1 MLKNYLTV
9 ALRTL
14 RRNTTYTVV
23 NITGL
28 ALGMTAFA
36 LIAMLVYHQWSYD
49 RFHENADQIYRTY
62 FEYYSPE
69 GDQGLQAMMTPD
81 FTEIIRDSFPQIER
95 ATPYVTAFQNLE
107 VGDEV
112 TRFRLAEV
120 HNDFFNQFSF
130 PLLAGDKATVL
141 LAPDEMVISEKVA
154 IGLFGIE
161 EGHYD
166 DVLGNVIS
174 ITRAAN
180 TYDFTVTGVA
190 ENVPATSS
198 IRFDAA
204 ISFENYGTLQL
215 GGNNWGGRVST
226 YVQLVGGATGANVE
240 AASSE
245 FVDQNFS
252 RYITALS
259 GSGRLTEGEGAYA
272 MHLQPLTEMHVTP
285 TIWVPYEV
293 GIHNPLYSYIL
304 SGIGF
309 LILLIACINFMTLSV
324 GQSAGR
330 AREVGVRKVLGAHR
344 GQLMKQYFGESTI
357 LAALSLGLGA
367 GLTVLAL
374 PWFASLAG
382 AQLSF
387 GQVSPL
393 LIGAALFG
401 LVLVVGIVAGGYPA
415 VILSRFQPA
424 SVLKGNAVTSRKNRL
439 TQTLVVLQYTI
450 SIALIVATGLM
461 TQQLQFM
468 FDKDLGYDR
477 EFVIAVGANGVSRA
491 DADGVA
497 DFFKTKLLPYPQIS
511 HVSRAGSSFTRGSDR
526 NSWADASGTQRS
538 AYNFGVDFDYLDL
551 MGMKMAE
558 GRFFSED
565 FQADLRGSIVVNQ
578 PLVDEFEMDDPVGQ
592 KLTGW
597 LSFIYEEDPTII
609 GVVENFHYQDL
620 HQAVSPAVM
629 NMHPDYYNYM
639 GAILVRVQPSSIAA
653 SLELIEATW
662 NEIRPGQPYNF
673 SFLDTDIEAQYVS
686 EQRWQTIL
694 TYSAILAI
702 VIACM
707 ELFGLALITV
717 NRRTKEIG
725 IRKVMGASVTGIATL
740 LSKEFAFLVVI
751 ASIIAAPFAYW
762 GMGKWLDTFAFQVE
776 IGPGIFVVA
785 ALGALFIAVA
795 TVSVHSIRAAH
806 TNPSDTL
813 RDE

>member
-1 MLKNYLTV
+1 M
-9 ALRTL
+9 
-14 RRNTTYTVV
+14 
-23 NITGL
+23 
-28 ALGMTAFA
+28 
-36 LIAMLVYHQWSYD
+36 
-49 RFHENADQIYRTY
+49 
-62 FEYYSPE
+62 
-69 GDQGLQAMMTPD
+69 
-81 FTEIIRDSFPQIER
+81 
-95 ATPYVTAFQNLE
+95 
-107 VGDEV
+107 
-112 TRFRLAEV
+112 
-120 HNDFFNQFSF
+120 
-130 PLLAGDKATVL
+130 
-141 LAPDEMVISEKVA
+141 
-154 IGLFGIE
+154 
-161 EGHYD
+161 
-166 DVLGNVIS
+166 
-174 ITRAAN
+174 
-180 TYDFTVTGVA
+180 
-190 ENVPATSS
+190 
-198 IRFDAA
+198 
-204 ISFENYGTLQL
+204 
-215 GGNNWGGRVST
+215 
-226 YVQLVGGATGANVE
+226 
-240 AASSE
+240 
-245 FVDQNFS
+245 
-252 RYITALS
+252 
-259 GSGRLTEGEGAYA
+259 
-272 MHLQPLTEMHVTP
+272 
-285 TIWVPYEV
+285 
-293 GIHNPLYSYIL
+293 
-304 SGIGF
+304 
-309 LILLIACINFMTLSV
+309 
-324 GQSAGR
+324 
-330 AREVGVRKVLGAHR
+330 
-344 GQLMKQYFGESTI
+344 
-357 LAALSLGLGA
+357 
-367 GLTVLAL
+367 
-374 PWFASLAG
+374 
-382 AQLSF
+382 
-387 GQVSPL
+387 
-393 LIGAALFG
+393 
-401 LVLVVGIVAGGYPA
+401 
-415 VILSRFQPA
+415 
-424 SVLKGNAVTSRKNRL
+424 LKGNAVTSRKNRL